1 MSDERQQ
8 AREGFPVTRE
18 AAVEFAKTVKRRAAI
33 RAADTVEK
41 VKRFGKRDAA
51 TCVTPVGTMRVR
63 ELLRET
69 GVKVKDNG
77 KIKVRG

>member
-8 AREGFPVTRE
+8 ARDGFPATRE

-33 RAADTVEK
+33 RAADAVEK
-41 VKRFGKRDAA
+41 VKRFGKRDGA
-51 TCVTPVGTMRVR
+51 TCCTPVGTMRVR

-69 GVKVKDNG
+69 GVKVKDTG
-77 KIKVRG
+77 KVKVRG